1 MFVKLP
7 IVVPEPRGRRGA
19 RCRAGLAA
27 FILAAVPVCAEETLS
42 AQEIAEF
49 AAAVSARHGLPREE
63 IARTLGAARVSP
75 AVLEAI
81 SRPAEAKPWYQYRL
95 IFVTDARAAA
105 GVRFWNHNAEAL
117 ARAERR
123 YRVPPEIVV
132 AIIGVETFYGRH
144 TGGFRVLDALATLAF
159 RYPKRAAFFRSE
171 LEEFLLLAA
180 EQGLSPLAL
189 TGSYAGAMG
198 MPQFIASSYRAYAVD
213 FDGDG
218 VVNIWDNADDA
229 VGSVANYLH
238 RHGWQP
244 GAPVAVPARA
254 DGVALDEFAAS
265 DLKPHLPLAAFL
277 AAGIEPQ
284 PVPQGDLQATL
295 VRLEGVGGEE
305 HWLGFDNF
313 YVITR
318 YNRSALYAMAVLQLA
333 ERIRAERESR

>member
-1 MFVKLP
+1 MNIP
-7 IVVPEPRGRRGA
+7 NIVPASGGRRSA
-19 RCRAGLAA
+19 RRLTVLAA
-27 FILAAVPVCAEETLS
+27 LALAAVPVYADEALS

-49 AAAVSARHGLPREE
+49 AAAVSARHGLPRAE
-63 IARTLGAARVSP
+63 ITRTLAAARVSP

-81 SRPAEAKPWYQYRL
+81 SRPAEAKPWYQYRP
-95 IFVTDARAAA
+95 IFVTAARVAA
-105 GVRFWNHNAEAL
+105 GVRFWNHNAEPL

-123 YRVPPEIVV
+123 YGVPPEIVV

-218 VVNIWDNADDA
+218 VVNIWDDADDA

-238 RHGWQP
+238 RHGWRP
-244 GAPVAVPARA
+244 DGPVAVPARA
-254 DGVALDEFAAS
+254 DGVALDRFAAA

-295 VRLEGVGGEE
+295 VRLEGAGGEE

-318 YNRSALYAMAVLQLA
+318 YNRSALYAMAVFQLA
-333 ERIRAERESR
+333 ERIRAERESG